1 MNNSVW
7 KTVDSSAWESPSKA
21 GTVPYRALFKRPGSS
36 NEAKVSPKQKIT
48 AKSIKRN
55 PEVHFLT

>member
-21 GTVPYRALFKRPGSS
+21 GTVPYRLCSKDQAAPMRQKSAQSRKSQL
-36 NEAKVSPKQKIT
+36 KVLKEIRKFI
-48 AKSIKRN
+48 
-55 PEVHFLT
+55 F